1 MSGADLVYKR
11 RVKRKR
17 SKALVF
23 MLLPALIFNG
33 FMGWLMYA
41 MEPQRRAPKKSIQH
55 ATAKKDDGISFLP
68 AIDEDIQEIVTQ

>member
-1 MSGADLVYKR
+1 VQCLVNKR

-23 MLLPALIFNG
+23 MLLPALIFIG

-41 MEPQRRAPKKSIQH
+41 MEPQRRAPQKSTQH
-55 ATAKKDDGISFLP
+55 DAAKKDDGISFLP
-68 AIDEDIQEIVTQ
+68 AIGEETEEITNQ